1 MAISLIIAALLSIT
15 LYFLL
20 RQKEIATRTE
30 QTVRRIDL
38 ARDEFTAN
46 ISHEIRTPLSGILGV
61 MHLLK
66 RTSLDRNQ
74 ERYVDTAT
82 NSANLLLTSP
92 ERRSAHTR
100 GRRARCSS
108 PTAG

>member
-20 RQKEIATRTE
+20 RQKEISTRTE
-30 QTVRRIDL
+30 QTVRRI
-38 ARDEFTAN
+38 

-100 GRRARCSS
+100 GHRARCSS